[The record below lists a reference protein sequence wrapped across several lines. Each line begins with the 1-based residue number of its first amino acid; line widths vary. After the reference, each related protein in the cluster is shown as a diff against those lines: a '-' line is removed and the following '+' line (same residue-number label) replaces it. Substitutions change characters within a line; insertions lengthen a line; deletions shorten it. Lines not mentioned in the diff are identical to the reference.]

1 MNVRTWLVAAFAF
14 ALAWI
19 AAGSVTGANAGGPS
33 VSSLQQTVISQGKLI
48 SQLQTRVSA
57 LERSTSGMHAH
68 VYTHAVPPSKHMMVI
83 PKRHTAKIE
92 DLGPGLATLQSH
104 HASFLKLSTNWPHI
118 YPLPTPPPTIAQLA
132 AQEAQMAAQEA
143 QLAQEVSD
151 MKNELTFDENY
162 LYSTLT
168 MVRDNVNVLGNQ
180 EAADV
185 TDLRNWLIGCD
196 GGLGMSWAGWKY
208 HINDS
213 GADNQFICSGN
224 PQ

>member
-1 MNVRTWLVAAFAF
+1 MNVRTWLIAAIAFASI
-14 ALAWI
+14 WI
-19 AAGSVTGANAGGPS
+19 AAGSFTGADAGGPS
-33 VSSLQQTVISQGKLI
+33 VSSLQQTVAAQGKLI
-48 SQLQTRVSA
+48 GQLQTRVSA
-57 LERSTSGMHAH
+57 LERSTSGAHPH
-68 VYTHAVPPSKHMMVI
+68 VYSHGVPPSKHVMVI
-83 PKRHTAKIE
+83 PKQHTAKIA
-92 DLGPGLATLQSH
+92 DLAPGLVTLQSH
-104 HASFLKLSTNWPHI
+104 HASFIKLSNNWPHI
-118 YPLPTPPPTIAQLA
+118 YPLPSPPPTVAQLA

-168 MVRDNVNVLGNQ
+168 MVRDNVNVLGNT

-185 TDLRNWLIGCD
+185 SGLRSWLIGCD

>member
-14 ALAWI
+14 ASIWI
-19 AAGSVTGANAGGPS
+19 AAALVSGANASGPS
-33 VSSLQQTVISQGKLI
+33 VSSLQQTVAAQGKLI
-48 SQLQTRVSA
+48 KQLQTRVSA
-57 LERSTSGMHAH
+57 LERSTSGMHTQAH
-68 VYTHAVPPSKHMMVI
+68 GPAAPPSKHMMVI
-83 PKRHTAKIE
+83 PKKHVAKIE
-92 DLGPGLATLQSH
+92 DIGPGLASLQSH
-104 HASFLKLSTNWPHI
+104 HASFLKLTTNWPHM
-118 YPLPTPPPTIAQLA
+118 YPLPTPPPTVAQLA

-168 MVRDNVNVLGNQ
+168 MVRDNVNVLGNT

-185 TDLRNWLIGCD
+185 SGLTAWLKGCD